1 MGSAGAGKTTL
12 AQHLSAYFG
21 IPLIEEG
28 VREWL
33 ADRKLNDPKN
43 LAWELQLEMQRDYLA
58 KKMQNEHAHS
68 EFISDRT
75 SLDVITTL
83 LLRTTSDQN
92 TIPSELQLQALQHAS
107 ETYQQIVLMHWNG
120 LPKSMPDGV
129 REINPELL
137 HREYSL
143 AAEFCKLIGVRTIHI
158 IAHPTRPDIE
168 HLVTE
173 LEKD

>member
-12 AQHLSAYFG
+12 AQHLSNHFG
-21 IPLIEEG
+21 IPLVKEG

-43 LAWELQLEMQRDYLA
+43 LAWELQLELQRDYLA

-83 LLRTTSDQN
+83 MLRTTSAQN
-92 TIPSELQLQALQHAS
+92 TIPNELELMALQHAK

-120 LPKSMPDGV
+120 LPKSLPDGV

-137 HREYSL
+137 RREYSL
-143 AAEFCKLIGVRTIHI
+143 AAEFCRLIGVKTVHI
-158 IAHPTRPDIE
+158 IAHPSRPDIE
-168 HLVTE
+168 QLVAE
-173 LEKD
+173 LQKD